1 MWRCW
6 VLAGFWRD
14 IDMMGTGLSMLDGS
28 YWVETLDDCRNFPDP
43 PDHGGYE

>member
-14 IDMMGTGLSMLDGS
+14 IDMLGTGLSMLDGS
-28 YWVETLDDCRNFPDP
+28 YWKEPIHDDRNFPDP
-43 PDHGGYE
+43 PDHGGCE